1 MKHLEASIT
10 RLVLDQGWIAA
21 MWTRMGR
28 ADAGLG
34 TELREM
40 AEISGARATPPH
52 VTHHTALLHCTRH
65 SEDTLLQGEMKPH
78 GLLPV
83 LDGCTLYPDGARSM
97 KMSDI

>member
-1 MKHLEASIT
+1 M
-10 RLVLDQGWIAA
+10 LDQGWIAA

-52 VTHHTALLHCTRH
+52 VTHHTVLQYCTRH
-65 SEDTLLQGEMKPH
+65 SADTLLQWRE
-78 GLLPV
+78 V
-83 LDGCTLYPDGARSM
+83 TARFLIGIRWSHTVP
-97 KMSDI
+97 